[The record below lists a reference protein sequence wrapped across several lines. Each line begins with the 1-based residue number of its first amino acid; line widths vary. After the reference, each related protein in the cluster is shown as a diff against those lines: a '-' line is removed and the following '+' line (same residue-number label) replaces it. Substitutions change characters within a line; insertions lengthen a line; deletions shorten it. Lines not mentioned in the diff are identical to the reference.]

1 MTGPTLRDS
10 MDSATKLGKI
20 HPILL
25 VEDDEA
31 YARLVQVY
39 LSNNDLLQCTI
50 THCRELRH
58 AQDFLRSGKSCAAIL
73 LDLSLPDSHGFET
86 LERLLLESPK
96 LNVIVMTGQS
106 DKQLGVEAVQAGA
119 QDFLIK
125 GSFDAEELAKSLR
138 YSIER
143 SSILNRLEETQRLA
157 RIGHWECSPSEHFFF
172 GSEELYRIIGRPY
185 HEHLTCEELMSG
197 QGAYRI
203 FQQLQQE
210 SMATGKAQKDTWIEL
225 PDGSKRYVSALCTA
239 NELSNG
245 GHTFYGI
252 IQDITERKQTQELKK
267 ARNLAQH
274 AAKVREQFIAS
285 ISHEMRTPM
294 NAILGMSNL
303 LTQTRLDVEQLE
315 YVEAIK
321 QSSDILLGIINDIL
335 QMSTIQND
343 KLRFDHKPFA
353 ISQLLHNL
361 MNVMK
366 YKAREKGLSFEL
378 QQPESLPLSIKGDAL
393 RLNQILYN
401 LVGNAI
407 KFTKEGYVRL
417 EVSVLKEEIH
427 RIHLQFSVIDSG
439 IGIAPN
445 ERRKIFETFARVPA
459 GDQVYEGT
467 GLGLSIA
474 KNLVERQGGQMQVDS
489 TLGEGSHFYFDLW
502 FEKEQAFPAVSNSD
516 RRSPALPDELA
527 FKLLLVE
534 DHKMNQMVARRTLE
548 KKWPNVEVLVADN
561 GKQALKLLGEH
572 PVDLILMDIQMPILD
587 GFATANIIRREMP
600 PAIARTPIL
609 AMTAHAN
616 FQQSEQIELNGI
628 DGVVLK
634 PFEPQQLFA
643 AIEKYLNTEDKTI

>member
-1 MTGPTLRDS
+1 
-10 MDSATKLGKI
+10 MDSATKLGKV

-39 LSNNDLLQCTI
+39 LANNDLLQCTI
-50 THCRELRH
+50 THCRELQE
-58 AQDFLRSGKSCAAIL
+58 AQDYLRSGKSCAAIL

-125 GSFDAEELAKSLR
+125 GNFDAEELAKSLR

-143 SSILNRLEETQRLA
+143 SSILNRLEETQRLS

-185 HEHLTCEELMSG
+185 HEHLTCEELQNG
-197 QGAYRI
+197 KGAYSI
-203 FQQLQQE
+203 FRQLQQE
-210 SMATGKAQKDTWIEL
+210 AMEKGKVQKDTWIEL
-225 PDGSKRYVSALCTA
+225 PDGNKRYVSALCTA

-245 GHTFYGI
+245 EHTFYGI

-274 AAKVREQFIAS
+274 TAKVREQFIAS

-303 LTQTRLDVEQLE
+303 LRQTSLDGEQQE

-335 QMSTIQND
+335 QMSIIQND
-343 KLRFDHKPFA
+343 KLRFNHKPF
-353 ISQLLHNL
+353 SLPELLRNL

-378 QQPESLPLSIKGDAL
+378 EQAEGLPPSIRGDAL

-407 KFTKEGYVRL
+407 KFTKAGYVRL
-417 EVSVLKEEIH
+417 QVRILEEEAR
-427 RIHLQFSVIDSG
+427 RIHLEFSVIDSG
-439 IGIAPN
+439 IGIAPE
-445 ERRKIFETFARVPA
+445 ERRKIFETFARIPA
-459 GDQVYEGT
+459 GEQVYEGT

-474 KNLVERQGGQMQVDS
+474 KNLVERQGGRMQVES
-489 TLGEGSHFYFDLW
+489 TLGKGSHFFFDLW
-502 FEKEQAFPAVSNSD
+502 FEKEQSTPSASGSKGSGAEL
-516 RRSPALPDELA
+516 SPELS

-548 KKWPNVEVLVADN
+548 KQYPKVEVLVADN
-561 GKQALKLLGEH
+561 GQQALELLAKQ
-572 PVDLILMDIQMPILD
+572 PVDLILMDIQMPVLD
-587 GFATANIIRREMP
+587 GFATASIIRRDMP
-600 PAIARTPIL
+600 PAIARIPIL

-616 FQQSEQIELNGI
+616 FEQSKEVALNGI

-643 AIEKYLNTEDKTI
+643 AIEQHLNTENKIV